1 MPPLFFLCDLTVES
15 RLCDSMIRTKNKG
28 LNMANGVDN
37 TVVFLTPVQ
46 NNSRQSPKA
55 PAPVSRKKVNL
66 SEGLDIWYRVTT
78 QSVQDSKPDLSTR
91 QMAVLMTVY
100 LSEGPH
106 TVRSLA
112 QHLNVTK
119 AVISRA
125 IDRLSSYGYVERAP
139 DYRDKRSIILRR
151 TSGGI
156 NYLRDFARLIQTE
169 FS

>member
-1 MPPLFFLCDLTVES
+1 MSNT
-15 RLCDSMIRTKNKG
+15 G
-28 LNMANGVDN
+28 DN
-37 TVVFLTPVQ
+37 TVLFL
-46 NNSRQSPKA
+46 A
-55 PAPVSRKKVNL
+55 PAPSRPRTAPTPIRRPKLNL
-66 SEGLDIWYRVTT
+66 SAGLDRWHRVTT
-78 QSVQDSKPDLSTR
+78 LSVQADEPDLSTR

-112 QHLNVTK
+112 KHLNVTK

-139 DYRDKRSIILRR
+139 DIRDKRSVIMRR

-156 NYLRDFARLIQTE
+156 HYLRNFARVIQDE
-169 FS
+169 FAG

>member
-1 MPPLFFLCDLTVES
+1 
-15 RLCDSMIRTKNKG
+15 
-28 LNMANGVDN
+28 MANGVDN
-37 TVVFLTPVQ
+37 TVVFLAPVQ
-46 NNSRQSPKA
+46 NNSRKPSKA
-55 PAPVSRKKVNL
+55 PIPMARTKVNL

-78 QSVQDSKPDLSTR
+78 QSVQDSAPDLSTR

-112 QHLNVTK
+112 KHLNVTK